1 MATTTKPLLNSRI
14 SLEPPAGVDPTKT
27 TPAFGDRAIPRIS
40 RELDQ
45 TKNDMITVQRALF
58 TLCDMLRNPNSVS
71 EAISA
76 GIPGQLGHLSNNG
89 NPVVREKA
97 TEGLCHF
104 SGHAI
109 GRTTIVSQ
117 ELIPILAKRF
127 LDAEAIVRLNTHECV
142 ERVSK
147 SVEGATAVLRL
158 GLVPHLV
165 RQAGEEEEVQIK
177 EVVLNTLH
185 STAQVDSIPSLTSGG
200 ISTYMTLLDHE
211 APSVVWRAALNIM
224 DASITTAGK
233 NEACSRG
240 AVDKLVQLLDGA
252 TAEMP
257 EVVSA
262 VCSALMSITITTMGK
277 QVAVKAGLVERLS
290 GLLSSKDERVLLA
303 GVKLIT
309 TTSEAPEAREALKS
323 VVPRLTALTKYR
335 GDRLDEMA
343 VARSAQTAIDTITW
357 TP

>member
-1 MATTTKPLLNSRI
+1 
-14 SLEPPAGVDPTKT
+14 
-27 TPAFGDRAIPRIS
+27 
-40 RELDQ
+40 
-45 TKNDMITVQRALF
+45 
-58 TLCDMLRNPNSVS
+58 
-71 EAISA
+71 
-76 GIPGQLGHLSNNG
+76 
-89 NPVVREKA
+89 
-97 TEGLCHF
+97 
-104 SGHAI
+104 
-109 GRTTIVSQ
+109 
-117 ELIPILAKRF
+117 
-127 LDAEAIVRLNTHECV
+127 
-142 ERVSK
+142 
-147 SVEGATAVLRL
+147 
-158 GLVPHLV
+158 
-165 RQAGEEEEVQIK
+165 
-177 EVVLNTLH
+177 
-185 STAQVDSIPSLTSGG
+185 
-200 ISTYMTLLDHE
+200 MTLLDHE